1 MLIGLLFMTA
11 LTVAGPAVSLR
22 ETVAAPVD
30 TVRQFPRVEGSNL
43 EGKRFALPT
52 DFGAEYNVVVIAF
65 RREQQADVDS
75 WLPFL
80 RQQNVVAR
88 GVRAA

>member
-1 MLIGLLFMTA
+1 MLLGLLLMTA
-11 LTVAGPAVSLR
+11 LTHTTPAALLP
-22 ETVAAPVD
+22 ETSDERVD
-30 TVRQFPRVEGSNL
+30 SVRQFPRVEGSNL

-52 DFGAEYNVVVIAF
+52 DFETEYNVVVVAS